1 MKNSGCLPVKNS
13 GCLPVKNRWQLP
25 VKNKGYWL
33 SFEAIISMALLG
45 ILLSMPLQESRPGLE
60 NLHIFKKESDLL
72 LLWAKAPVKFEEM
85 EKDFEMAF
93 PNKSG
98 AIYFDGKKIAI
109 GKPTGKA
116 ISSKVIFF
124 RQMKKHELRLV
135 VFKNDFS

>member
-1 MKNSGCLPVKNS
+1 M
-13 GCLPVKNRWQLP
+13 
-25 VKNKGYWL
+25 KNKGYWL

-45 ILLSMPLQESRPGLE
+45 ILLSMPLQESKPGLE

-72 LLWAKAPVKFEEM
+72 LLWAKEPVPELKGM
-85 EKDFEMAF
+85 EIDFEKAF

-98 AIYFDGKKIAI
+98 TIYFDEEKIAI
-109 GKPTGKA
+109 GESTGKA

-124 RQMKKHELRLV
+124 RKMQRHELRIV